1 MGRGSGGSSPRSVI
15 LVVEDNPAA
24 AEALELILT
33 ELGYRLTGTVPS
45 ASAAIKSAARDR
57 PDLVLMDIGLEGS
70 VDGIE
75 AATIL
80 HGKLG
85 IPVIYTTGLS
95 DRTTVKRACDTDPFG
110 YLVKPFDPEDL
121 ERSIERALHRHAS
134 EQRIKKRER
143 LWGALVE
150 ADPEAVVVADEDD
163 RIVSLN
169 GVAEYLLGL
178 AAEQAEGQPTREV
191 VRLVSA
197 GTGVPLTPARRA
209 TERRMTIPLANAVL
223 VDRGNARLPVG
234 GSVAPIIDSGGQ
246 VVGSVFRM
254 RVMAPAGR
262 VGALDLNALL
272 GESLGILMH
281 LLGPDV
287 HVVYELDDDI
297 PGIDAERQRVQQ
309 LLIELIALGC
319 GSMSKGKVKIRT
331 ATAELSGGLDRGGA
345 TIAPGRYAELAITAA
360 SREAGLIAW
369 PSPIELRAWDDGDAG
384 TGAVAPVLTVAAEC
398 GAHLMVDDNGDR
410 QSTARIYFP
419 VHRVAGGPTDG
430 EATTAPAES
439 ESAGIAAG
447 AAQAAR
453 RGSVGAPAP
462 DDPSSTT
469 AAARLHQRARDLVA
483 ESMRMAQDDQP
494 PDLAECERLIRR
506 MTSCLDASPELLL
519 KAMDR
524 EQPFSTSAHCVNVAV
539 IALEL
544 ATACRLSEA
553 ERELAGL
560 AGLLHELSANRLS
573 RTLVQG
579 PQRLAARK
587 AALLRAAPG
596 RSATLVRRAGGEHDA
611 LADVIAQVYERAD
624 GSGFPAGL
632 KGDEISTVAS
642 VVGIADVFDD
652 HIREQP
658 GRSAISGYDAVS
670 RLVEEGPELFSPTA
684 VKGLLRSFSLYPH
697 GEFVLL
703 TSGEIGKVIAVNKAV
718 PSRPVISVLS
728 DEQGLPLAHEKLV
741 DLAEHPLMQVV
752 VALTR
757 DEVPW

>member
-1 MGRGSGGSSPRSVI
+1 MGHGSGGSSPQASI

-24 AEALELILT
+24 VEALELILA
-33 ELGYRLTGTVPS
+33 ELGYRLTGAVSS
-45 ASAAIKSAARDR
+45 ASDAIKSAARHR

-85 IPVIYTTGLS
+85 IPVIYTTGSS
-95 DRTTVKRACDTDPFG
+95 DRRTVKRACDTDPFG
-110 YLVKPFDPEDL
+110 YLVKPFDPEEL
-121 ERSIERALHRHAS
+121 ERSIELALHRHAS
-134 EQRIKKRER
+134 EQRTKKRER

-150 ADPEAVVVADEDD
+150 ADPEAVVVADEND

-178 AAEQAEGQPTREV
+178 AAEQAEGQPTHEV
-191 VRLVSA
+191 VRLVAA
-197 GTGVPLTPARRA
+197 GTGVPLTPTRRA

-223 VDRGNARLPVG
+223 VDRGNTRLPVG

-262 VGALDLNALL
+262 VAALDLNALL
-272 GESLGILMH
+272 AESLGVLMH
-281 LLGPDV
+281 LVGPDV

-297 PGIDAERQRVQQ
+297 PGIDAERQRAQQ

-319 GSMSKGKVKIRT
+319 GSMSKGKLTIRT
-331 ATAELSGGLDRGGA
+331 ATAELSGGLDRGGT

-360 SREAGLIAW
+360 SSEAGMIAW
-369 PSPIELRAWDDGDAG
+369 PTPIELRAFGDGDVG
-384 TGAVAPVLTVAAEC
+384 TGQIAPVLTVAAEC
-398 GAHLMVDDNGDR
+398 GAHLVVDDSGER

-419 VHRVAGGPTDG
+419 VHRVARGPTDV
-430 EATTAPAES
+430 TIAPAES
-439 ESAGIAAG
+439 ESAGITAAADTSG
-447 AAQAAR
+447 R
-453 RGSVGAPAP
+453 RGHVGAPAP
-462 DDPSSTT
+462 EDPSST
-469 AAARLHQRARDLVA
+469 AAVATRLHRQARDLVA
-483 ESMRMAQDDQP
+483 ESMRMAQDDEP
-494 PDLAECERLIRR
+494 PDLAECKRLVRQ
-506 MTSCLDASPELLL
+506 MAACLDSGPELLL

-524 EQPFSTSAHCVNVAV
+524 EQPFSASAHCVNVAV
-539 IALEL
+539 IALEV
-544 ATACRLSEA
+544 ATACGLSET

-560 AGLLHELSANRLS
+560 VGLLHELSANRFS
-573 RTLVQG
+573 RSLVQG
-579 PQRLAARK
+579 PVRLAAK
-587 AALLRAAPG
+587 DVLRAAPG
-596 RSATLVRRAGGEHDA
+596 RSATLVRRVGGEHDA

-632 KGDEISTVAS
+632 KGGEISEVAS

-658 GRSAISGYDAVS
+658 GRSAISGYDAIS
-670 RLVEEGPELFSPTA
+670 RLVEEGPTLFSPTA
-684 VKGLLRSFSLYPH
+684 VKGVLKSFSLYPH

-718 PSRPVISVLS
+718 PSRPVVSILS
-728 DEQGLPLAHEKLV
+728 DDQGQPLAHEKLV
-741 DLAEHPLMQVV
+741 DLAKHPMMHVV

>member
-1 MGRGSGGSSPRSVI
+1 MGLGSGGSSPRSAI
-15 LVVEDNPAA
+15 LVVEDNPEA

-33 ELGYRLTGTVPS
+33 ELGYRLTGTAAS
-45 ASAAIKSAARDR
+45 ASAAIKSAARNR

-95 DRTTVKRACDTDPFG
+95 DRRTVKRACDTDPFG
-110 YLVKPFDPEDL
+110 YLVKPFDPEEL
-121 ERSIERALHRHAS
+121 ERSIELALHRHAS
-134 EQRIKKRER
+134 EQRTKKRER

-150 ADPEAVVVADEDD
+150 ADPEAIVVADEDD

-169 GVAEYLLGL
+169 SVAEYLLGL
-178 AAEQAEGQPTREV
+178 AAEQAEGQSTREV

-197 GTGVPLTPARRA
+197 GTGVPLTPASRA

-223 VDRGNARLPVG
+223 IDRGNARLPVG

-254 RVMAPAGR
+254 RVMAPVGR

-319 GSMSKGKVKIRT
+319 GSMSKGKLTIRT

-360 SREAGLIAW
+360 SSEAGLIAW
-369 PSPIELRAWDDGDAG
+369 PSPIELRASGDGDAG
-384 TGAVAPVLTVAAEC
+384 TGPVAPVLTVAAEC
-398 GAHLMVDDNGDR
+398 GAHLMVDDSGER

-419 VHRVAGGPTDG
+419 VHRVAGRPTDG
-430 EATTAPAES
+430 DATAPAES

-447 AAQAAR
+447 AAQAGR

-462 DDPSSTT
+462 DDPSPTT
-469 AAARLHQRARDLVA
+469 AVAARLHQRARELVA

-524 EQPFSTSAHCVNVAV
+524 EQSFSASAHCVNVAV
-539 IALEL
+539 IALEV
-544 ATACRLSEA
+544 ATASGLSEA

-560 AGLLHELSANRLS
+560 AGLLHELNANRFS

-579 PQRLAARK
+579 PQRLAAKK

-596 RSATLVRRAGGEHDA
+596 RSATLVRGGGGEHDA

-632 KGDEISTVAS
+632 KGDEISATAS

-718 PSRPVISVLS
+718 PSRPVISVLT
-728 DEQGLPLAHEKLV
+728 DEQGLPLAHEKFV